1 MKLNHIFHFDIEA
14 RNKIVAMKI
23 KPKHA
28 LQTAHTIPNTTES
41 RLAHVEPLVYSYSSV
56 QRSCVYIERWKI
68 VIALS
73 STIAATA
80 TQTVHT
86 TDSSLSHSQYII
98 GKWNERSPIIKIEAM
113 HMCCS
118 PPFCLLLPSFF
129 LFFYTSSGDNVANA
143 QFIAAISRLNLYAL
157 IQKWQKRQ
165 KNSKYTV
172 DYIITVM
179 RYLGAWIRDS
189 TGNNTSKSVHTY
201 AFEMDERRKQR
212 AGNANERM
220 NKSPHFH
227 NNFPARKIYLCDC
240 VCIRAGCRAMIKNI
254 YFILD

>member
-157 IQKWQKRQ
+157 IQK
-165 KNSKYTV
+165 
-172 DYIITVM
+172 
-179 RYLGAWIRDS
+179 
-189 TGNNTSKSVHTY
+189 
-201 AFEMDERRKQR
+201 
-212 AGNANERM
+212 
-220 NKSPHFH
+220 
-227 NNFPARKIYLCDC
+227 
-240 VCIRAGCRAMIKNI
+240 
-254 YFILD
+254 